1 MPCILAQCKNY
12 MEKTAATIFWV
23 EYSYRNITMQ
33 KYVIGLQYELS
44 VTDFKCH
51 KILHE
56 NSVVSLA
63 SADVKKV
70 TIKLSQWWK
79 ASADVTQPT
88 LGGV

>member
-1 MPCILAQCKNY
+1 
-12 MEKTAATIFWV
+12 
-23 EYSYRNITMQ
+23 
-33 KYVIGLQYELS
+33 